1 MTTNLP
7 TAAPANRSAALGS
20 WSARACSRL
29 MRVSNPKAV
38 PGRLTGIGY
47 VEVGRI
53 VLAWEASE

>member
-1 MTTNLP
+1 
-7 TAAPANRSAALGS
+7 
-20 WSARACSRL
+20 